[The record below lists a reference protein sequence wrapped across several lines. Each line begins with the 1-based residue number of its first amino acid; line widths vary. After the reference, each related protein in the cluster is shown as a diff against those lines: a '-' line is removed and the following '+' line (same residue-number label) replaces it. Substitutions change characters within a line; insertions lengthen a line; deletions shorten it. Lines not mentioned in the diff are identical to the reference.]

1 MNRRGLNHTP
11 ARLADAPRRP
21 PTPCATWHAAY
32 CQSHKPKRSLFMPNA
47 KKQYRPRSRVKTL
60 RTRSTSGSNARS
72 LTNEQVFLNIG
83 VSKRTRAGLNKLVSV
98 MNVTSQRD
106 VLDQLIAT
114 ELHRRNMRLPRGRLT
129 SLDARTAP
137 NLKPKKSVCVVPR
150 SRTTPTAANSMV

>member
-1 MNRRGLNHTP
+1 
-11 ARLADAPRRP
+11 
-21 PTPCATWHAAY
+21 
-32 CQSHKPKRSLFMPNA
+32 MPNA

-114 ELHRRNMRLPRGRLT
+114 ELHRRNMRLPRG
-129 SLDARTAP
+129 A
-137 NLKPKKSVCVVPR
+137 
-150 SRTTPTAANSMV
+150 